1 MDYTTTGERLASEG
15 PQALFDQLEDFLP
28 DNWRD
33 QIVTFPIAAIAVG
46 FGVGLFLGL
55 KKGDEV
61 IAAASSMA
69 AAAATANLASVLGQD
84 QPQD

>member
-1 MDYTTTGERLASEG
+1 MDYTTTGERLAAEG

-28 DNWRD
+28 DGWRD
-33 QIVTFPIAAIAVG
+33 QIVTFPLAAIAVG